1 MNNVYKII
9 KTVSVTE
16 KSNSLIEDNQYT
28 FIVDRRADK
37 KDIKKA
43 VQVVFDRKVKTV
55 NVMNRRGKTKRNKFG
70 LGKKADY
77 KKAVVTLMDGESA
90 IDLF

>member
-28 FIVDRRADK
+28 FIVDKRADK

-43 VQVVFDRKVKTV
+43 VQEVFDRKVKAV
-55 NVMNRRGKTKRNKFG
+55 NVMNRRGKTKRNKYG

>member
-1 MNNVYKII
+1 MNNVYEII

-16 KSNSLIEDNQYT
+16 KSNNLIEDNQYT

-43 VQVVFDRKVKTV
+43 VQEVFDRKVKAV
-55 NVMNRRGKTKRNKFG
+55 NVMNRRGKTKRNKYG

-77 KKAVVTLMDGESA
+77 KKAVVTLIDGESA

>member
-1 MNNVYKII
+1 MTNIYKII

-43 VQVVFDRKVKTV
+43 VQEVFDRKVKTV
-55 NVMNRRGKTKRNKFG
+55 NVMNRQGKTKRNKYG

>member
-43 VQVVFDRKVKTV
+43 VQEVFDRKVKTV

-70 LGKKADY
+70 TGKKADY
-77 KKAVVTLMDGESA
+77 KQAVVTLMDGESA

>member
-43 VQVVFDRKVKTV
+43 VQEVFDRKVKTV

-70 LGKKADY
+70 TGKKADY